1 MCERMEVKWHE
12 SCVIMTVRSDRRCE
26 NETRSGVD
34 GVFMDVAHER
44 HFEVK
49 LEK

>member
-12 SCVIMTVRSDRRCE
+12 RCVIMTVRSDSRCE
-26 NETRSGVD
+26 NETRSVVD